1 MVRIGTGFDVHPFSF
16 EPRPLLLGGH
26 EVSATQGLA
35 GHSDA
40 DVVAHAITDAM
51 LGALALGDL
60 GSFFGV
66 DTPELAGADSMEL
79 LGRAMAAVTDAGHQ
93 VGNLDATVI
102 AQTLRIG
109 PHVPSIRAG
118 LAATL
123 SVDLDAVSI
132 KATTTDRLGS
142 IGRGEGIACWAT
154 VLLHPRS

>member
-1 MVRIGTGFDVHPFSF
+1 MRIGTGFDVHAFAPA
-16 EPRPLLLGGH
+16 PRPLLLAGH
-26 EVSATQGLA
+26 TVSETQGLA

-40 DVVAHAITDAM
+40 DVLAHAVVDAL

-66 DTPELAGADSMEL
+66 DTEELADADSMVL
-79 LGRAMAAVTDAGHQ
+79 LERTMAAVTERDHA

-102 AQTLRIG
+102 AQQPLIG
-109 PHVPSIRAG
+109 PHVAAIRSA
-118 LAATL
+118 LAAAL
-123 SVDLDAVSI
+123 AVDLTAVSV

-154 VLLHPRS
+154 VLVHPVT